1 MSHMIDMS
9 NAQANIAYAGE
20 TPWHSLGYAIQ
31 PGDDRAV
38 WVEKGGLA
46 HEVRK
51 APVEFQITGADGVGR
66 SQLYADRFVLYRSD
80 TEKALSVVSKDY
92 KIVQPAQ
99 VIGFF
104 DELMTNN
111 GFALETVG
119 SLDGGK
125 RVWALAKVSDGAPVI
140 GQDVVR
146 PYLLLAT
153 SYDGSL
159 ATIAKFTTVRV
170 VCHNTLT
177 MSAGYKDQKGEDDAG
192 GGTVRIPHT
201 RAFDP
206 KDVKLDLGIVFNAFD
221 TFMSESRRLAK
232 REVNKTF
239 AHEFLKMLLPPPV
252 KTEVIAGIRTVVPA
266 PVEDGK
272 GYQSIMALFQGSALG
287 GDMKE
292 ARGTAWG
299 LLNAVTQHVDWQ
311 AGRSDNTRIRSA
323 WFGAGDELKTKAR
336 NLLLEVVS

>member
-1 MSHMIDMS
+1 MAHMIDSS
-9 NAQANIAYAGE
+9 NDQDNIAFVGE

-31 PGDDRAV
+31 PGDDKQV
-38 WVEKGGLA
+38 WVQKGGLA

-51 APVEFQITGADGVGR
+51 APVEFQIASKDGVSR
-66 SQLYADRFVLYRSD
+66 SQIYADRFVLYRDD

-104 DELMTNN
+104 DELVQNN
-111 GFALETVG
+111 GFSLETVG

-177 MSAGYKDQKGEDDAG
+177 MSAGYKDQKGEADTENSA
-192 GGTVRIPHT
+192 VRIPHT
-201 RAFDP
+201 RTFDP
-206 KDVKLDLGIVFNAFD
+206 KDVRLDLGIVFDQFER
-221 TFMSESRRLAK
+221 FMSESRMLAK

-252 KTEVIAGIRTVVPA
+252 KTDVIGGIRTVVPA
-266 PVEDGK
+266 PIEDSK
-272 GYQSIMALFQGSALG
+272 GYQSIMSLFSGEALG

-323 WFGAGDELKTKAR
+323 WFGAGDELKNKAR
-336 NLLLEVVS
+336 ALLLEVVS

>member
-31 PGDDRAV
+31 PGDDKQV
-38 WVEKGGLA
+38 WVQKGGLA

-51 APVEFQITGADGVGR
+51 AAVEFNTDGG
-66 SQLYADRFVLYRSD
+66 SQLFADRFVLYRSD
-80 TEKALSVVSKDY
+80 TVQPLSVVSKDY

-104 DELMTNN
+104 DELVKNN
-111 GFALETVG
+111 GFKLETVG
-119 SLDGGK
+119 SLDNGK

-159 ATIAKFTTVRV
+159 ATVAKFTTVRV

-177 MSAGYKDQKGEDDAG
+177 MSAGYRDQKGEADTESGA
-192 GGTVRIPHT
+192 VRIPHT
-201 RAFDP
+201 RHFDA
-206 KDVKLDLGIVFNAFD
+206 KDVRLDLGIAFD
-221 TFMSESRRLAK
+221 AFEVFMAESKRLAK
-232 REVNKTF
+232 KQVNKAF
-239 AHEFLKMLLPPPV
+239 AHEFLKMLLPPGV
-252 KTEVIAGIRTVVPA
+252 KTEVLNGVKHVTPRPI
-266 PVEDGK
+266 EEGK
-272 GYQSIMALFQGSALG
+272 GYQSIMALFSGEALG
-287 GDMKE
+287 GDMNE

-299 LLNAVTQHVDWQ
+299 LLNAVTQHVDWS
-311 AGRSDNTRIRSA
+311 AGRSDNSRIRSA
-323 WFGAGDELKTKAR
+323 WFGSGDELKNKAR